1 MDSSTDLLATRPG
14 KSKQVFMLHFHHFVL
29 YLSVRG
35 HFWEVSQVGFLS
47 ALSLAP
53 LLRSGLPIRASVSAV
68 MAFTDLETFLF
79 QAAQGWQGAL
89 ALNGLVC
96 LDGEVPC
103 GSTAVVLEAA

>member
-1 MDSSTDLLATRPG
+1 M
-14 KSKQVFMLHFHHFVL
+14 
-29 YLSVRG
+29 
-35 HFWEVSQVGFLS
+35 
-47 ALSLAP
+47 
-53 LLRSGLPIRASVSAV
+53 SAV